1 MNDADL
7 KSRLKNVP
15 VPERTEEYWDDFPA
29 RVRGRLRRPAPAAQL
44 NENWRP
50 QFAWKFAVATAC
62 LIFVLFVFNQPLKVA
77 SAVIFHQEKAM
88 RHQLAELNQHLRVF
102 MADDHGM
109 YYLVA
114 DKE

>member
-7 KSRLKNVP
+7 KSKLKSVP
-15 VPERTEEYWDDFPA
+15 VPERTEEYWDDFPS
-29 RVRGRLRRPAPAAQL
+29 RIRGQLRRPAPSAEL
-44 NENWRP
+44 SENWLP
-50 QFAWKFAVATAC
+50 QFAWKFAAC
-62 LIFVLFVFNQPLKVA
+62 AACFLFSLFIFNQPLKAA
-77 SAVIFHQEKAM
+77 SSAIFQKEKAV
-88 RHQLAELNQHLRVF
+88 RHQLAELPHHLRIL